1 MRSFLSMP
9 KHFSKYDFC
18 ISKLFL
24 ASSIVKNDRMKWFV
38 IEFSEI
44 LCYILWFFTREF
56 QDGDYSLRF
65 VIWQFFILQ
74 SWSGVCRVFEFFID
88 SREKIIP
95 FSSQF
100 IPLFFWLDFR
110 DFSQFCPGWKK
121 IRLCENQ
128 NHDEPRNLWLDF
140 LNKNA

>member
-110 DFSQFCPGWKK
+110 DFFPVLSRMKENSTLWKSK
-121 IRLCENQ
+121 PWWAQESLIGFSE
-128 NHDEPRNLWLDF
+128 
-140 LNKNA
+140 